1 MDTNV
6 STLSTAR
13 ATGNRRPRLV
23 IIEEHAAVADVL
35 DASLWGHYRVRSVI
49 RSRQTSVAGVVAAAR
64 AAGPD
69 VALVAS
75 KPGPLLDDEAVI
87 ARLREVGVPVIVL
100 SAAGV
105 DDDPVHWGRC
115 LLAGA
120 DAVLS
125 TSVDLADL
133 RETLDL
139 VLEGRAP
146 LCPVLAQRLRET
158 AVRAAEDE
166 RWTAR
171 HRLGSLSLRERT
183 IIAKL
188 IFGRSPAQIA
198 REDVVAEATVRTQI
212 KSIIAKLEV
221 SSQLGA
227 VALARRAGW
236 STAYD
241 LPAAS

>member
-1 MDTNV
+1 M
-6 STLSTAR
+6 STATIR
-13 ATGNRRPRLV
+13 VPGLKV
-23 IIEEHAAVADVL
+23 AVPL
-35 DASLWGHYRVRSVI
+35 
-49 RSRQTSVAGVVAAAR
+49 AAA
-64 AAGPD
+64 ALPPGLVPMDGPAG
-69 VALVAS
+69 
-75 KPGPLLDDEAVI
+75 E
-87 ARLREVGVPVIVL
+87 PV
-100 SAAGV
+100 
-105 DDDPVHWGRC
+105 
-115 LLAGA
+115 
-120 DAVLS
+120 
-125 TSVDLADL
+125 
-133 RETLDL
+133 LDL

-212 KSIIAKLEV
+212 KSILAKLEV